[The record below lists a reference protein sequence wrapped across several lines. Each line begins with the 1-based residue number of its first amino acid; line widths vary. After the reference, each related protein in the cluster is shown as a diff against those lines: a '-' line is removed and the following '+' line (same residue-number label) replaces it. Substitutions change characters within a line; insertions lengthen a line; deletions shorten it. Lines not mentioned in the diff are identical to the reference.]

1 MIKRYLLAA
10 SLCLTVPFLAPSGIS
25 ASTVNAEN
33 TVNDMIVGPVEQE
46 DADITIDESTE
57 TGNAVEEETT
67 KEDNRYADLAFSIA
81 NNYVN
86 IRKKPNLESK
96 VVGKLYKG
104 SAATV
109 ISEKN
114 GWIKVESGTVTGYI
128 SKEFLAIGEDAEKL
142 LDEYAT
148 KTATVTTET
157 LKVREKPNTDSDCLT
172 LVGEGDTYTVTKE
185 SKNWVKIKINSSET
199 STRKGYLSKDF
210 TDVSYKYEYA
220 VSIEEELARI
230 AAEEA
235 AKKAEEARQAEE
247 AARQAQSAASTSSYS
262 GSSSSNSS
270 SSNSSSS
277 PQGSSSS
284 SSSSSASA
292 GSSSSSTTVSASAG
306 TTSGSRIA
314 SYATQFVGNP
324 YVWGGTSLTNGAD
337 CSGFTQAVFR
347 NFGYSIPRT
356 SSSQSSAGKSVS
368 VSNLQAGD
376 LIFYGNGGTVNHV
389 ALYIGGGRVV
399 HASNAKDG
407 IKISQYNYR
416 SIYSIRRI
424 V

>member
-57 TGNAVEEETT
+57 TENAVEEETT

-114 GWIKVESGTVTGYI
+114 DWVKVESGTVTGYI

-210 TDVSYKYEYA
+210 ADVSYEYEYA

-235 AKKAEEARQAEE
+235 AKKRKKLVRQKKLQDRLSLLLLQAVTLEVPAVIPLLQTVPAHLKE
-247 AARQAQSAASTSSYS
+247 VLLPPVVPVPLQEVLPAAQPYLLQQE
-262 GSSSSNSS
+262 
-270 SSNSSSS
+270 
-277 PQGSSSS
+277 PHPDQELQ
-284 SSSSSASA
+284 
-292 GSSSSSTTVSASAG
+292 
-306 TTSGSRIA
+306 
-314 SYATQFVGNP
+314 ATQL
-324 YVWGGTSLTNGAD
+324 SLLET
-337 CSGFTQAVFR
+337 
-347 NFGYSIPRT
+347 
-356 SSSQSSAGKSVS
+356 
-368 VSNLQAGD
+368 LM
-376 LIFYGNGGTVNHV
+376 YG
-389 ALYIGGGRVV
+389 VV
-399 HASNAKDG
+399 
-407 IKISQYNYR
+407 Q
-416 SIYSIRRI
+416 

>member
-235 AKKAEEARQAEE
+235 A
-247 AARQAQSAASTSSYS
+247 RQAQAASSTSSYS

-270 SSNSSSS
+270 SNSSSS
-277 PQGSSSS
+277 PQ
-284 SSSSSASA
+284 